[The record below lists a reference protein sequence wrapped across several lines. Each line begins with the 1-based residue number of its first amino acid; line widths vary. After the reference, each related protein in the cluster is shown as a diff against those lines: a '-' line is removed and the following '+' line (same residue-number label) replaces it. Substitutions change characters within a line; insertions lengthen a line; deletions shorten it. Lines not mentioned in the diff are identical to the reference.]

1 MARQRKVSE
10 TRKRVIRELLEEFK
24 PKDAHELQDLL
35 KDLMADTVQSMLEV
49 EIDEEL
55 GYSKYDY
62 QNRDTDNSRNRSYPK
77 TVKTTTGEILL
88 DIPRDKNGELDPKV
102 VKKYENDL
110 FSIEDK
116 ILSMYAKGVT
126 TRNIKNYIQEI
137 SGFDTSPTLISKITD
152 KIIPV
157 AYQWQSRPL
166 ERLYALVYMDA
177 VHFTTML

>member
-1 MARQRKVSE
+1 MVRQRKVSE
-10 TRKRVIRELLEEFK
+10 ARKRVIREFLEGFK
-24 PKDAHELQDLL
+24 PKDAYELQDLL
-35 KDLMADTVQSMLEV
+35 KDLMADTVQFMLEV

-55 GYSKYDY
+55 RYS
-62 QNRDTDNSRNRSYPK
+62 NTNNSRNRSYPK

-88 DIPRDKNGELDPKV
+88 DIPRYRNGELDPKV

-110 FSIEDK
+110 SSIEDK

-126 TRNIKNYIQEI
+126 TRNIKNHIQEI

-152 KIIPV
+152 KIIPI

-166 ERLYALVYMDA
+166 EKLYALVYMDA
-177 VHFTTML
+177 VL